1 MVLVLE
7 PKHHMNILFLIRS
20 LDCGGAERQLV
31 VLARGL
37 HQRGHKVSVAVC
49 YSGGP
54 LEADLKEASVR
65 MIALDKR
72 GRWDV
77 FGFLVRL
84 IRTVRSE
91 RPDLLYAYIV
101 DLMTVFVQ
109 PFLRS
114 MKIVWSIRGSNMDL
128 SRYDWLCGASHTLG
142 CWLSR
147 LPDLIIS
154 NSHAGR
160 RDHVAEG
167 YPADR
172 TIVISNGIDT
182 NRFFPNVE
190 ARDRIR
196 VQWGVTEDEPLIGL
210 VGRLDPM
217 KDHETFLQA
226 AVLLLQERNQVRFV
240 CVGDGPSEYKIA
252 LQDRAHTLGLSD
264 RMMWVGMQSQMAHIY
279 NALDLLVNSSS
290 FGEGFANVLGEAM
303 ACGVPCVATD
313 VGDSGL
319 VIGNA
324 SWLVPPKDPA
334 ALKAAMLQVL
344 DHQPRTADIRRRI
357 VELFSLENLILTT
370 EQVLQTLCHQPIST
384 PVASRE
390 NTPVC

>member
-1 MVLVLE
+1 MALVLE

-31 VLARGL
+31 VLAREL
-37 HQRGHKVSVAVC
+37 SQRGHKVSVAVC

-54 LEADLKEASVR
+54 LEADLKKASVR
-65 MIALDKR
+65 MISLDKR

-91 RPDLLYAYIV
+91 RPDLLHAYIV

-114 MKIVWSIRGSNMDL
+114 MKIVWSIRSSDMDL
-128 SRYDWLCGASHTLG
+128 SRYDWLCGMSYTLS

-147 LPDLIIS
+147 STDLIIS
-154 NSHAGR
+154 NSYAGR
-160 RDHVAEG
+160 RVHVADG

-172 TIVISNGIDT
+172 TVVIPNGIDT

-190 ARDRIR
+190 ARERVR
-196 VQWGVTEDEPLIGL
+196 VQWGVREDEPLIGL

-240 CVGDGPSEYKIA
+240 CVGDGLSEYRTA

-264 RMMWVGMQSQMAHIY
+264 RIMWVGMQSQMPHIY

-290 FGEGFANVLGEAM
+290 YGEGFANVLGEAM

-319 VIGNA
+319 VIGDA
-324 SWLVPPKDPA
+324 SQLVPPKNPA
-334 ALKAAMLQVL
+334 ALKTAMQKMLGSKPNAAE
-344 DHQPRTADIRRRI
+344 IRRRI
-357 VELFSLENLILTT
+357 VEHFSLENLVLTT
-370 EQVLQTLCHQPIST
+370 EQMLLALCHQPTSK
-384 PVASRE
+384 PVTSRE